1 MNGKRLTVGIIV
13 AAVAVAGIVLAVQS
27 INSWRPGKVV
37 QLGGPGRPVGGVPKP
52 PKHSIRAEIVAVGDT
67 YVYGRIDEVVFYKT
81 NVTLNAGRSERV
93 VPGMSFF
100 VYEPRNIRT
109 AAGSVLSV
117 GEHTSEAFI
126 TQMGTETTKP
136 TPPKVRWRVVTST
149 MRFKTQGSNQG
160 NTASAAGG

>member
-1 MNGKRLTVGIIV
+1 MKGKRLTVGIIV
-13 AAVAVAGIVLAVQS
+13 AAVVVAVFVLAVES
-27 INSWRPGKVV
+27 INSRRAPGNMV
-37 QLGGPGRPVGGVPKP
+37 QGGDPGRPVGGVPKQP
-52 PKHSIRAEIVAVGDT
+52 EHPIRAEIVAVGDT
-67 YVYGRIDEVVFYKT
+67 YVYGRIDGVVFYKT

-93 VPGMSFF
+93 VLGMSFF

-160 NTASAAGG
+160 KTDRTS

>member
-52 PKHSIRAEIVAVGDT
+52 PKHPIRAEIVAVGDT
-67 YVYGRIDEVVFYKT
+67 YVDGRIDEVVFYKT

-93 VPGMSFF
+93 VLGMSFF
-100 VYEPRNIRT
+100 VYEPRTPGT
-109 AAGSVLSV
+109 AAVRVLSV
-117 GEHTSEAFI
+117 GEHTSDAI
-126 TQMGTETTKP
+126 VTQLGVKTVNP
-136 TPPKVRWRVVTST
+136 TPPKVRRRVAASIRPASISVAQCR
-149 MRFKTQGSNQG
+149 MRVDCRM
-160 NTASAAGG
+160 